1 MPTPRTCVRAL
12 LPLILFATLLSCED
26 PIDVPTNFEGPQLV
40 VEAWLTNESVPQT
53 ITLTETQEFYD
64 SALPGGVAGAEVVVC
79 RGTDA
84 TDCAVFE
91 AQGNGRY
98 VWTPPFPGAVLGE
111 VGETFTLG
119 FELDGERYASQTVM
133 KATAEI
139 DSLSF
144 QFEEEA
150 LGLEEGFYAQL
161 YARDQPGRGDTYLIR
176 TTFNDTL
183 LLRPSEINT
192 SFDGV
197 FDAGTDADGNTFIFP
212 IRFRINKVDEDGA
225 PVALV
230 EGDSLSIEVWS
241 ISTEAFVFLNV
252 AAEQIANGDSGIFG
266 VPVANSPGNVLNV
279 NTGEPILGI
288 FNVAEVAR
296 VERVFEGE

>member
-1 MPTPRTCVRAL
+1 MFSLSTCVRAL
-12 LPLILFATLLSCED
+12 LPLTFFAALLSCED
-26 PIDVPTNFEGPQLV
+26 PIDVPTNFEEPQLV

-53 ITLTETQEFYD
+53 IRLTRTQEFYD
-64 SALPGGVAGAEVVVC
+64 SGLPGGVAGGEVVVC
-79 RGTDA
+79 
-84 TDCAVFE
+84 
-91 AQGNGRY
+91 QGGIDNCFAFTYQDSGRY
-98 VWTPPFPGAVLGE
+98 VWTPPAPGAVLGE

-119 FELDGERYASQTVM
+119 FELDGQRYASQTVM
-133 KATAEI
+133 RPTAEI

-150 LGLEEGFYAQL
+150 LGLEEGFYAQI

-212 IRFRINKVDEDGA
+212 IRFRVNKVDEDGA
-225 PVALV
+225 PIALV
-230 EGDSLSIEVWS
+230 AGDSLAVEVWS
-241 ISTEAFVFLNV
+241 ISTEAFIFLNV

-279 NTGEPILGI
+279 ETGEPILGI

-296 VERVFEGE
+296 VNRVFEGE